1 MIVVNINGTET
12 NLNTLFKVTDF
23 KISSPAFSY
32 YSEKIENRLG
42 QVMTGQTLDKRTL
55 EVTGYI
61 RSDFVTVRDN
71 LFGLLCEESFEL
83 YDTRVPNKIWT
94 VSTDS
99 IDIDQSTENFGKVKI
114 KFTSFQGYCRTKET
128 RTAISTS
135 NTFTVTNSGNLIVD
149 PRVHNLRIELRGDVT
164 KALTITNQT
173 TNESIVF
180 NTTMSG
186 NSVIA
191 VDGIQYK
198 KDGALITSK
207 TNRKLISLAKGI
219 NNFTVEGL
227 TASKI
232 RVIYNEYYL

>member
-1 MIVVNINGTET
+1 MIVVKIGSKET

-32 YSEKIENRLG
+32 YTEKIENRLG

-55 EVTGYI
+55 EVTGFI
-61 RSDFVTVRDN
+61 KSDFVSARDN
-71 LFGLLCEESFEL
+71 LFGLLYAESFEL
-83 YDTRVPNKIWT
+83 YDTRVPNKVWT

-99 IDIDQSTENFGKVKI
+99 IDIDQETETFGKVKI
-114 KFTSFQGYCRTKET
+114 KFSSFQGYCKSKATK
-128 RTAISTS
+128 TATS
-135 NTFTVTNSGNLIVD
+135 SSDSFMVINNGHLIID
-149 PRVHNLRIELRGDVT
+149 PRVHNLQIEIRGVVSSSV
-164 KALTITNQT
+164 TITNTT

-180 NTTMSG
+180 NTPLSE
-186 NSVIA
+186 NSVLE

-219 NNFTVEGL
+219 NNFTVSGL
-227 TASKI
+227 TSNSIKI
-232 RVIYNEYYL
+232 TYNEYYL

>member
-1 MIVVNINGTET
+1 MIVVKINGTET

-32 YSEKIENRLG
+32 YTEKIENRLG

-55 EVTGYI
+55 EVTGFI
-61 RSDFVTVRDN
+61 KSDFVSTRDN
-71 LFGLLCEESFEL
+71 LFGLLYAESFEL

-99 IDIDQSTENFGKVKI
+99 IDIDQTTETFGKVKI
-114 KFTSFQGYCRTKET
+114 KFSSFQGYCKSK
-128 RTAISTS
+128 TAKTVTSTS
-135 NTFTVTNSGNLIVD
+135 NSFTVTNSGHLIVD
-149 PRVHNLRIELRGDVT
+149 PRVHNLRIEIRGTVSSSV
-164 KALTITNQT
+164 TITNTT

-180 NTTMSG
+180 NTPLSG
-186 NSVIA
+186 NSVLV

-207 TNRKLISLAKGI
+207 TNRKLISLAKGT
-219 NNFTVEGL
+219 NNFTVSGL
-227 TASKI
+227 TSNNIK
-232 RVIYNEYYL
+232 VIYNEYYV